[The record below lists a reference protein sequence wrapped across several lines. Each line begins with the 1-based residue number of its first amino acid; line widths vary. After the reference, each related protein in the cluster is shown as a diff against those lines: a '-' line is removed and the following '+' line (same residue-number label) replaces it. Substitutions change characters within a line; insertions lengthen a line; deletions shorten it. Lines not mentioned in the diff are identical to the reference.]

1 MHPTA
6 TLLRWIMLCPLTF
19 FNEEKPLQAQ
29 VNSLIVW
36 WIMISFQFAGF
47 SCFCEI
53 GCYWRYQL
61 LRVYQEPIHEPR
73 RKQKHCTS
81 LCGNDYNNCKL
92 SHSSIFFVLTFTWS
106 RPRDGGVWNC
116 KFVSEVMNAFHSC
129 RFFFGLKMLW
139 MMWSWTMW
147 EKSTM
152 RAVGFQQGSSG
163 RQQGLVRV
171 CQQEPCALHF
181 SLSQMSTLCRLVSIL
196 PPAECSTNH
205 LLQEHVW
212 IECRLRFTSLGK
224 GSLDKIQANTVALF
238 LVQHCTWVEW
248 FHGYHGTSMGKLSS
262 FNQYRVPVVGTT
274 PSISPLKHCKSRGK
288 SSWYV
293 YLKLHNRLLF
303 CVYLMDCIVPWNI
316 TFHISGRPCIQKI
329 ANLG

>member
-1 MHPTA
+1 M
-6 TLLRWIMLCPLTF
+6 IF

-29 VNSLIVW
+29 VNSLIAW

-53 GCYWRYQL
+53 GCFWQYQL
-61 LRVYQEPIHEPR
+61 LESVPGTYSSAKKETEALYKSVWQW
-73 RKQKHCTS
+73 
-81 LCGNDYNNCKL
+81 LNNCKL

-116 KFVSEVMNAFHSC
+116 KFVSEVVNAFHSC
-129 RFFFGLKMLW
+129 GFFFGLKMLW
-139 MMWSWTMW
+139 MMWSWTMS

-152 RAVGFQQGSSG
+152 GAVGFQQGSSG
-163 RQQGLVRV
+163 RQQGLVQV
-171 CQQEPCALHF
+171 CQQEPCALRF

-196 PPAECSTNH
+196 PPAEWSTNH

-224 GSLDKIQANTVALF
+224 GSLDKIQANTVALIS
-238 LVQHCTWVEW
+238 VQHCTWVEW
-248 FHGYHGTSMGKLSS
+248 FHGYHGTSMGRSSS

-303 CVYLMDCIVPWNI
+303 CVYPMDCLVPWNI
-316 TFHISGRPCIQKI
+316 TSHISGRPYIQKI